1 VTIAAYPAAVTVRRR
16 LDAELV
22 RRGLVTSR
30 AQAVEAI
37 GAGRVLVA
45 GSRADRSARLV
56 DPAESLTLTG
66 DEPRYVSRGGDK
78 LAAALAAFAVSP
90 EGRRALDAGASTGG
104 FTDCLLQ
111 HGAAAV
117 VAADVGHGQLAWSL
131 RTDPRVAVQERTNV
145 RALEPADI
153 GGAVD
158 LVVADLS
165 FISLA
170 TVAPALARCTLPGAD
185 LVVLVK
191 PQFEAGRARVGKG
204 GVVRDP
210 DVHRAVLRETRDAL
224 ESHELVVVGA
234 AASPLRGADGNVE
247 FFFHA
252 RRAGDGAAI
261 DDRVDDAALDA
272 VVASVAPPVNAGSSA

>member
-1 VTIAAYPAAVTVRRR
+1 
-16 LDAELV
+16 
-22 RRGLVTSR
+22 
-30 AQAVEAI
+30 
-37 GAGRVLVA
+37 
-45 GSRADRSARLV
+45 
-56 DPAESLTLTG
+56 
-66 DEPRYVSRGGDK
+66 
-78 LAAALAAFAVSP
+78 
-90 EGRRALDAGASTGG
+90 
-104 FTDCLLQ
+104 
-111 HGAAAV
+111 
-117 VAADVGHGQLAWSL
+117 
-131 RTDPRVAVQERTNV
+131 
-145 RALEPADI
+145 
-153 GGAVD
+153 
-158 LVVADLS
+158 
-165 FISLA
+165 
-170 TVAPALARCTLPGAD
+170 VAPALARCTLPGAD

-252 RRAGDGAAI
+252 RRTGDGAAI